1 VPNIFQSSVSPKV
14 FNRSPQGPCVWCMSR
29 SDDSAF
35 TLLVELALVLAYT
48 SVLIIKS
55 CNLNSVIWA
64 YRDADD
70 IAEAICSTMGWAA

>member
-1 VPNIFQSSVSPKV
+1 
-14 FNRSPQGPCVWCMSR
+14 
-29 SDDSAF
+29 
-35 TLLVELALVLAYT
+35 LLVELALVLAYT